1 MPQVSEKYIESR
13 KNMIAISAINVFAK
27 KGYSN
32 TSMRDIMNE
41 AKISRGGLYAHFE
54 NIDSVFIEVL
64 KYEDSLQANQLLN
77 PDLNKPLLPQLNDW
91 SCEIVLSIQNTET
104 NLIRAKSEFFLSHN
118 IEDVPYLRERHEKL
132 SQNIQQFI
140 TVGVEKG
147 EFKKQIDVI
156 SFSVNPVL
164 LLSLL
169 ALIKA
174 IKLFN
179 SVRSGASSMLYAL
192 NPDLAS
198 LVTGSYVTPGLLAS
212 AKAFIAFF

>member
-32 TSMRDIMNE
+32 ASMRDIMNE

-147 EFKKQIDVI
+147 EFKKQIDII
-156 SFSVNPVL
+156 SFSEL
-164 LLSLL
+164 LISMIDGVMLHQYYQYSFDTNLVQIISLMNNMIENIL
-169 ALIKA
+169 
-174 IKLFN
+174 
-179 SVRSGASSMLYAL
+179 
-192 NPDLAS
+192 
-198 LVTGSYVTPGLLAS
+198 T
-212 AKAFIAFF
+212 